1 MVTRIKPHP
10 YFSRDGADVVL
21 ELPVSIAEAALG
33 AEVNVPDARRREGE
47 AEDPGRARRTARRSG
62 SRGKGAPKLKG
73 GGHGDL
79 KVKVTVVTPK
89 HLTDAQ
95 KTALE
100 TFSAE
105 SSEDLRAHI
114 G

>member
-1 MVTRIKPHP
+1 
-10 YFSRDGADVVL
+10 VVL
-21 ELPVSIAEAALG
+21 DLPVSIAEAALG
-33 AEVNVPDARRREGE
+33 VSVNVPTPAGE
-47 AEDPGRARRTARRSG
+47 KVKLKIPAGTQNGRTFRIA
-62 SRGKGAPKLKG
+62 GKGAPKLKG

-89 HLTDAQ
+89 HLTEAQ